1 MAEPPDVFTGGLIR
15 DADAIANLVESEARL
30 LGEELE
36 DLDAAVVGRT
46 LHNPL
51 PDVVLVFVHGGFN

>member
-1 MAEPPDVFTGGLIR
+1 VAEPPDVFTGGLIG
-15 DADAIANLVESEARL
+15 DADAIANLVESQARL

-36 DLDAAVVGRT
+36 DFDAAVVSRA

>member
-1 MAEPPDVFTGGLIR
+1 VAEPPDVFTGGLIG
-15 DADAIANLVESEARL
+15 DADAIANLVKSEARL

-36 DLDAAVVGRT
+36 DLDAAVIGHS

-51 PDVVLVFVHGGFN
+51 SDVVLVFVHGGFN